1 MNPTMKIITE
11 VTTNVMST
19 EDDTAAAS
27 EHSAVVLDSG
37 TFSIYYM
44 KKTITMYFQALYR
57 VLYNIID

>member
-1 MNPTMKIITE
+1 MGSFLLDNRRYRPLMNPVMKIIIE

-37 TFSIYYM
+37 TFS
-44 KKTITMYFQALYR
+44 
-57 VLYNIID
+57 VSV

>member
-11 VTTNVMST
+11 VTMNVMST

-37 TFSIYYM
+37 ILSIYM
-44 KKTITMYFQALYR
+44 KKQ
-57 VLYNIID
+57 